1 MGVKKTQVVTAPLA
15 TSLPSEWKTT
25 VILFPELLIT
35 AGLVVPQAF
44 TSWLPSLFTTWR
56 ATLLHIAL
64 HTAHCT
70 LHTAH
75 CTLHTELC
83 PLYTLYWTWT

>member
-1 MGVKKTQVVTAPLA
+1 MGVKKTQVVPAPLA

-70 LHTAH
+70 LYTAR
-75 CTLHTELC
+75 CTLNASHCILHAAH
-83 PLYTLYWTWT
+83 